1 MLKEEDQ
8 QAIEIIE
15 KKAALRKELR
25 AKRRAL
31 SPDEVT
37 KASEAVADKVTALP
51 EFSSAELILSYM
63 PAKNELDVSL
73 INRAARAAGKKLAF
87 PLCIEN
93 GGLRLLVPE
102 DEDAFTVGNYGIM
115 EPDAARSEEVTAEA
129 LDLIIVP
136 AVAFT
141 RGLRRLGQGG
151 GYYDRLLEKTHAIT
165 VGVGYDFQLLDEL
178 PLEPHDRS
186 LDIAVTP
193 SELIRPDNTPDN
205 TTE

>member
-1 MLKEEDQ
+1 MLGSENL
-8 QAIEIIE
+8 QAPETAE

-31 SPDEVT
+31 SPEEVA
-37 KASEAVADKVTALP
+37 KASEAVAEKVIMLP

-63 PAKNELDVSL
+63 PAKNELDVAL
-73 INRAARAAGKKLAF
+73 INRAARAAGKRLAF

-102 DEDAFTVGNYGIM
+102 DETAFTVGSYGIM
-115 EPDAARSEEVTAEA
+115 EPDPDRSEEVTAEM
-129 LDLIIVP
+129 LELMIVP

-141 RGLRRLGQGG
+141 HSLRRLGQGG
-151 GYYDRLLEKTHAIT
+151 GYYDRLLEKTHAVT

-193 SELIRPDNTPDN
+193 SELIRAADNN
-205 TTE
+205 E

>member
-8 QAIEIIE
+8 LAIEIIE

-102 DEDAFTVGNYGIM
+102 DENAFTVGSYGIM

-129 LDLIIVP
+129 LELIIVP

-193 SELIRPDNTPDN
+193 SELIRPDNAA
-205 TTE
+205 E